1 MVNYYF
7 RLCLGL
13 KKDSPFHGLTSLH
26 FRELQKL
33 LSEERRAREKV
44 EAELFDA
51 AKKAKGAEAA
61 GVRKDDQDKKIRDL
75 GSNLTDFASC
85 NWVIFLAYQ

>member
-1 MVNYYF
+1 MSHY
-7 RLCLGL
+7 
-13 KKDSPFHGLTSLH
+13 

-33 LSEERRAREKV
+33 VSEERRAREKV

-61 GVRKDDQDKKIRDL
+61 GVKKDDQDKKIRDL
-75 GSNLTDFASC
+75 GSNLTDFGSC
-85 NWVIFLAYQ
+85 NWVIFLTCQ